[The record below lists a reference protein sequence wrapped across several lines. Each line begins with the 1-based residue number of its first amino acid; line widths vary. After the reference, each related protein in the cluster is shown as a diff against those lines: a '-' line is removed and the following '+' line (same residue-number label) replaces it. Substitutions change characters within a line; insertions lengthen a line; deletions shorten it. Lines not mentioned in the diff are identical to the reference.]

1 MNPFRDTIVASPWQP
16 TGADVPEI
24 HRTVFDKCL
33 EGVEE
38 VRNRQR
44 SAAILIHGEAGSGK
58 THLLHRLRKELTR
71 KAPTATDRDESL
83 FVWVRLQTSP
93 RTIWRHV
100 RQTLVD
106 DWFRSVREASSASLD
121 GLSQFDRVLLHRLAR
136 FRPAEG
142 DIERWYEYM
151 GDTDPDGLDKLLE
164 TVSTE
169 QELDR
174 NTAIAFKHL
183 AFGRHRRD
191 LQAWLAG
198 NSLPEKALEV
208 LGFSPDEGTDED
220 REHEARKAVLRL
232 CRLAGND
239 LPIVFSLDQV
249 EALQSS
255 PTDTDGLF
263 AFGQLVSTLHDET
276 TNVLLISCVQSAF
289 ATALE
294 DRTRGADHDRMTS
307 LGKLNLE
314 TLTRA
319 QAERLIAVRLKAM
332 SPTDSTASFGGA
344 CWPLEEQELTSLL
357 ERGDLTPRRLL
368 ARCVERFETRREPS
382 TATGAEPRREIP
394 TSTAGTVANVRTFL
408 DGEWDARVQHS
419 LSGSKPERTED
430 ILRHGLPLLFRL
442 IAPDMKVVRDE
453 QLPDVPLVLE
463 LPAGRVG
470 LTIRTE
476 PNMKT
481 VGTKFGHLKQ
491 QWALGRLARL
501 IVVRDSRV
509 PLTKTAKVAQK
520 NLDELE
526 QQGAVIAHPNLE
538 ALAALDALRGLLS
551 DAKSG
556 DLDNNGVVITPQTVE
571 EWVLLNLPD
580 SLRELAE
587 QLTGQ
592 TGLTGTPPARDWL
605 ELEELSGLLSGR
617 PLVSVEEAAGLLKRS
632 LGAITATVQRH
643 PDLFGLLVGP
653 PAVVFRISNDGQ

>member
-1 MNPFRDTIVASPWQP
+1 MSTWETPIP
-16 TGADVPEI
+16 T
-24 HRTVFDKCL
+24 
-33 EGVEE
+33 
-38 VRNRQR
+38 
-44 SAAILIHGEAGSGK
+44 
-58 THLLHRLRKELTR
+58 
-71 KAPTATDRDESL
+71 
-83 FVWVRLQTSP
+83 
-93 RTIWRHV
+93 
-100 RQTLVD
+100 
-106 DWFRSVREASSASLD
+106 DWKSC
-121 GLSQFDRVLLHRLAR
+121 
-136 FRPAEG
+136 
-142 DIERWYEYM
+142 W
-151 GDTDPDGLDKLLE
+151 K

-174 NTAIAFKHL
+174 NTAIAFKHM

-198 NSLPEKALEV
+198 NSLPEKVLEV

-294 DRTRGADHDRMTS
+294 DRTRRADHDRMTS

-314 TLTRA
+314 GLTRA
-319 QAERLIAVRLKAM
+319 QAERLIAVRLQAM
-332 SPTDSTASFGGA
+332 SPTDSTASSGAA
-344 CWPLEEQELTSLL
+344 CWPLEEQEFASLL

-368 ARCVERFETRREPS
+368 ARCVERFETQREPS
-382 TATGAEPRREIP
+382 TANGTEPRREIP
-394 TSTAGTVANVRTFL
+394 TSTAGKVAQVRTFL
-408 DGEWDARVQHS
+408 DGEWDARVQHARAAS
-419 LSGSKPERTED
+419 NPERTED
-430 ILRHGLPLLFRL
+430 ILRHGLPMLFRL
-442 IAPDMKVVRDE
+442 IAPGVNVVRDE
-453 QLPDVPLVLE
+453 QLPDVPLVFE
-463 LPAGRVG
+463 FPMGRVG

-501 IVVRDSRV
+501 VVVRDSRV

-538 ALAALDALRGLLS
+538 ALATLDALRGLLS

-556 DLDNNGVVITPQTVE
+556 DLDNDGAVIAPQTVE
-571 EWVLLNLPD
+571 EWIVSNLSD

-592 TGLTGTPPARDWL
+592 MGVTGTPPARD
-605 ELEELSGLLSGR
+605 
-617 PLVSVEEAAGLLKRS
+617 
-632 LGAITATVQRH
+632 
-643 PDLFGLLVGP
+643 
-653 PAVVFRISNDGQ
+653 